1 MGAQV
6 VEDCRRFIIFAT
18 GTFTMEEDA
27 AKGGGGLRVAS
38 YPNGTDNDACGDIRE
53 VREAIAT
60 DSSEQSTGL
69 QRPTEKA
76 LKNPAHKIALDG
88 LELRWLGTS

>member
-38 YPNGTDNDACGDIRE
+38 YPNGADDDNCGVLRE
-53 VREAIAT
+53 VGEAVAA
-60 DSSEQSTGL
+60 DLSEQSTGL

-76 LKNPAHKIALDG
+76 AKNPAYGTALDG
-88 LELRWLGTS
+88 LESRWLGTS